1 MSEID
6 RRLRRRR
13 WRIILLVALA
23 LALLAAAAAYEV
35 LAAYLPQP
43 VADRDLGHRAGDISA
58 ATSVTTPV
66 GCPGWSHLGT
76 SGPA

>member
-1 MSEID
+1 MSQID

-13 WRIILLVALA
+13 WHIILLVA

-43 VADRDLGHRAGDISA
+43 IADRDLGHRAGDISA

-66 GCPGWSHLGT
+66 GCRGWSHLGT
-76 SGPA
+76 SGLA